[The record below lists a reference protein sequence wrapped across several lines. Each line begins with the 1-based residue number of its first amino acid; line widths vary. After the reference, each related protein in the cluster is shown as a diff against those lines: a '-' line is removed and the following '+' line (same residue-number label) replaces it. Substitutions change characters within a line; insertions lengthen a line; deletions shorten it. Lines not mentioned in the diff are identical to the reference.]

1 MYVFICIVIGAFSF
15 LFLHKKK
22 KLFENHTNQSNFE
35 ICPILLYIVY
45 IYIAVLTVLGTTFKP
60 LRFCQPLK
68 LCYNAHTKCIR
79 LSIYLYLSNPC
90 HISMFPSSS
99 TCHPSFWCSISL
111 YCFIHYVI

>member
-1 MYVFICIVIGAFSF
+1 MYVFICIVIRAFSF

-68 LCYNAHTKCIR
+68 LCYNAHASVCP
-79 LSIYLYLSNPC
+79 SIYIYRIPVIFRCFHHRRHVIQVSGVVSRCIVLY
-90 HISMFPSSS
+90 IM
-99 TCHPSFWCSISL
+99 
-111 YCFIHYVI
+111 